1 MEHEDLITD
10 LKVLSKLKPNGRL
23 CIRNGQ
29 MSIEPI
35 IEFKENRLYTWSS
48 YASLA
53 IRRWWN
59 QDNRN
64 SALLKV
70 QSVLMKV
77 HDYLNR
83 YELTDTFIEL
93 CTNAAD
99 GLANLQ
105 ITYAGDA
112 AFVSRLDV
120 YIQTL
125 QNIKINGAV

>member
-10 LKVLSKLKPNGRL
+10 LKVISKLKPNGRL

-29 MSIEPI
+29 LSIEPI

-48 YASLA
+48 CASLA
-53 IRRWWN
+53 LRRWWN

-77 HDYLNR
+77 QDYLNR

-93 CTNAAD
+93 CKNAAD
-99 GLANLQ
+99 GLVNIQL
-105 ITYAGDA
+105 TYADDA

-125 QNIKINGAV
+125 QNVKLNEVV